1 MIFAIIFLNVKEGNI
16 MKFLHA
22 MIRVSDLNKSL
33 EFYKELLGFDIV
45 KELRLDDCT
54 LYYLGCKESGDF
66 QIELTDNDEKV
77 DNYQNGNAF
86 GHFAFAADNL
96 EKVGQKM
103 KKLGIDWLYEPYEL
117 DKINSKIA
125 FLKDPD
131 GNEIELIQ
139 QM

>member
-1 MIFAIIFLNVKEGNI
+1 

-22 MIRVSDLNKSL
+22 MIRVSDLKKSL
-33 EFYKELLGFDIV
+33 EFYKEILGFDIV

-77 DNYQNGNAF
+77 EKYENGNAF
-86 GHFAFAADNL
+86 GHFAFSAENL
-96 EKVGQKM
+96 EEVAQKI

-117 DKINSKIA
+117 SAINSKIA

>member
-1 MIFAIIFLNVKEGNI
+1 

-22 MIRVSDLNKSL
+22 MIRVSNLEKSL
-33 EFYKELLGFDIV
+33 EFYKEILGFDIV
-45 KELRLDDCT
+45 KELRLEDCT

-77 DNYQNGNAF
+77 DGYENGNAF
-86 GHFAFAADNL
+86 GHFAFAADDL
-96 EKVGQKM
+96 TEVAKKM
-103 KKLGIDWLYEPYEL
+103 KKMGIDWLYEPYEL
-117 DKINSKIA
+117 SKINSKIA

>member
-1 MIFAIIFLNVKEGNI
+1 

-22 MIRVSDLNKSL
+22 MIRVSNLKKSL
-33 EFYKELLGFDIV
+33 EFYKEILGFEIV
-45 KELRLDDCT
+45 KELRLEDCT

-77 DNYQNGNAF
+77 DNYENGNAF
-86 GHFAFAADNL
+86 GHFAFAADDLN
-96 EKVGQKM
+96 EVAKKM
-103 KKLGIDWLYEPYEL
+103 EKLGIKWLYEPYEL